1 MNVELVLEKLRE
13 IVGPANV
20 LTSPEDLY
28 LYEYDASLDR
38 GRPHAVVLPGSAEEV
53 EAVVRLAHEHG
64 VPVTPR
70 GAGTNLS
77 GGSVPARGGLVLV
90 LNRLNR
96 ILEVDLPNRTALV
109 EPGVFNLTLQKALAP
124 YGYLFAPD
132 PASQKVSTLGGNV
145 GENSGGPHCLKYGVT
160 LNHVLGMEVV
170 LPDGERVWFGG
181 AAPDA
186 PGYDLTGLMVGSEG
200 TLGVVTKVLV
210 RIMPQP
216 EGVRTLLALFDDLT
230 DAGRTVSAII
240 AAGIIPAT
248 LEMMDHTVIEAV
260 ERATHAGLPLDVAA
274 LLIIEVDGLEDEL
287 DEQVQEIQAICQR
300 EGAREVR
307 VARSQAERDHLWASR
322 RGAFGALGQLMPS
335 YLVLDGTVPR
345 TRLPEALER
354 VAEVGRR
361 YGLPIGD
368 VFHAGD
374 GNLHPLILF
383 DPTEPGI
390 VDKVRAA
397 GAEILQI
404 CADLGGTITGE
415 HGIGLEKISAM
426 PLIFG
431 PADLRAMW
439 AVKRAFDPRDL
450 MNPGKV
456 LPPWEAVGEA
466 TP

>member
-1 MNVELVLEKLRE
+1 MDIASVIEELKG
-13 IVGPANV
+13 IVGPEHV
-20 LTSPEDLY
+20 LTSPEDLF

-38 GRPHAVVLPGSAEEV
+38 GQPHAVVLPGSAEEV
-53 EAVVRLAHEHG
+53 AAVVRLAHERG
-64 VPVTPR
+64 IPVTPR

-77 GGSVPARGGLVLV
+77 GGSVPARGGIVLAI
-90 LNRLNR
+90 NRLNR
-96 ILEVDLPNRTALV
+96 ILEVDLPNRCAWV

-124 YGYLFAPD
+124 HGYLYAPD

-160 LNHVLGMEVV
+160 MNHVLGMELV
-170 LPDGERVWFGG
+170 LPDGEMVRFGG
-181 AAPDA
+181 QAPDM
-186 PGYDLTGLMVGSEG
+186 PGYDLTGLIVGSEG
-200 TLGVVTKVLV
+200 TLGIATKILV

-230 DAGRTVSAII
+230 AAGRTVSAII

-248 LEMMDHTVIEAV
+248 LEMMDSTVIQAV

-287 DEQVQEIQAICQR
+287 DSQAEAIVAICQR

-307 VARSQAERDHLWASR
+307 AAQNQAERDHLWASR
-322 RGAFGALGQLMPS
+322 RGAFGALGQLMPN

-361 YGLPIGD
+361 HNLPVGD

-383 DPTEPGI
+383 DPREPGI
-390 VDKVRAA
+390 MERVRAA
-397 GAEILQI
+397 GAEILQV

-431 PADLRAMW
+431 PADLEAMR
-439 AVKRAFDPRDL
+439 AVKRAFDPAEL
-450 MNPGKV
+450 MNPGKI
-456 LPPWEAVGEA
+456 LPPIQVPSEAM
-466 TP
+466 T